1 MIQLALAVFQ
11 LIAYA
16 STADG
21 YSADLPLP
29 LPIRVEDENDNHPI
43 FTEKIYNFEIPESS
57 KLGKTTILFIALLCA
72 CFLWPFVIFLLGH
85 ICSCLLFLFS
95 LGFIFFLTVVFLNLP
110 KLVFTH

>member
-1 MIQLALAVFQ
+1 MENCVLLLQRFSEEVADSIAFFLARISVNGLLSLLCPVFQ

-43 FTEKIYNFEIPESS
+43 FTESIYYFEVLESS
-57 KLGKTTILFIALLCA
+57 RLGKMNLF
-72 CFLWPFVIFLLGH
+72 H
-85 ICSCLLFLFS
+85 
-95 LGFIFFLTVVFLNLP
+95 
-110 KLVFTH
+110 